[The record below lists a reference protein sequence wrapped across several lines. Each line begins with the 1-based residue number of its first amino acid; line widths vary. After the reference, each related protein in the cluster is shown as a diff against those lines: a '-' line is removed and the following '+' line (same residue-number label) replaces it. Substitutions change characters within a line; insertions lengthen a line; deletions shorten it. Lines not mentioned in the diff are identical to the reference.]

1 MRTGKSRRALISSS
15 INAGHLCHTRFHFR
29 RNWRYL
35 AEPLRFTIT
44 SQAMLPKAA
53 KIDILNQTPLSMEIN
68 DVLIRDT
75 KTLKVIDG
83 TPTALQ
89 PGHVYVNGERR
100 STEDVTSDTQKN
112 IQIIQDA
119 FSITLTISQRHSRA
133 MLLR

>member
-1 MRTGKSRRALISSS
+1 
-15 INAGHLCHTRFHFR
+15 
-29 RNWRYL
+29 
-35 AEPLRFTIT
+35 
-44 SQAMLPKAA
+44 MLPKAGA

-83 TPTALQ
+83 TPTVLQ

-100 STEDVTSDTQKN
+100 STEDVTSDLKN

-119 FSITLTISQRHSRA
+119 FSDNATISQRHSRA